1 MECFRIAQAQYARDL
16 TGTGARLY
24 GGRWNSE
31 GHRAI
36 YAASYR
42 SLALLEVLVHLDL
55 NSLQERVY
63 EMAILSLSVQA
74 SKSMTKLETKD
85 LPALWM
91 QPENQS
97 LTQKL
102 GDQFLMENLTLLLQ
116 VPSAIMP
123 EEYNYIINPMHPLM
137 KEVNISNI
145 RTLNLDQRLIKQTKM

>member
-85 LPALWM
+85 LLLYGCSPKINHSLKNWVTSSLWK
-91 QPENQS
+91 
-97 LTQKL
+97 T
-102 GDQFLMENLTLLLQ
+102 
-116 VPSAIMP
+116 
-123 EEYNYIINPMHPLM
+123 
-137 KEVNISNI
+137 
-145 RTLNLDQRLIKQTKM
+145 